1 MKFIESIYLFFKN
14 LFQKKEQIKM
24 IEEGKETLRT
34 NNRENFFNSLKIEK
48 KLPQKGKIV
57 ETLVCVGDG
66 LGIQNEIRY

>member
-24 IEEGKETLRT
+24 IEEGKETLRIDD
-34 NNRENFFNSLKIEK
+34 RENFLNSLKIAK
-48 KLPQKGKIV
+48 TLAQKEKIV